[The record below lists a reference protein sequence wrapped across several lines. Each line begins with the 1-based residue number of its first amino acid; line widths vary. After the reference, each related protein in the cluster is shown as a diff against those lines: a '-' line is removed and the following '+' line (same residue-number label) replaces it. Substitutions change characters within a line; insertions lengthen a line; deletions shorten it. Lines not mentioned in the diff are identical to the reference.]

1 MKRLEEL
8 INAQKQAQKELQ
20 RLANNIELLRQ
31 KFDIEFGHEPDDEN
45 EGIDYIPCNLQVDK
59 NKMSAIE
66 KTDFEMAITF
76 LSVDQ
81 LFILLNALEDAEQF
95 DYCAAIKQRIL
106 DVRAA
111 ENARKAK
118 VNRRLTDMF
127 DDLFGGLN
135 PNA

>member
-45 EGIDYIPCNLQVDK
+45 GGIDYIPCNLQVDK